1 MSVAWTIAF
10 GAFAGLSLLT
20 ALAVLGTL
28 RRANV
33 ALEEVEARLRG
44 TDSDPR
50 PGGLPPGTSVPE
62 FAALTDR
69 GRVFTARELR
79 GHDVVL
85 LFLAADCPPCRAL
98 ADELRAAGP
107 PYVQA
112 RLVLVV
118 DAEAEASQVIEGIDA
133 EVVYQDKRVVS
144 RAFNSVGTP
153 HAFVID
159 RAGTVLAN
167 GMPNTLS
174 ALRELTASRDRKEVR
189 RQEREAVST

>member
-10 GAFAGLSLLT
+10 GTFAGLSLLT

-28 RRANV
+28 RRATA

-50 PGGLPPGTSVPE
+50 PGGLAPGTSVPE

-79 GHDVVL
+79 GRDVVL
-85 LFLAADCPPCRAL
+85 LFLAADCPPCRVL
-98 ADELRAAGP
+98 ADELRAASP
-107 PYVQA
+107 PYVEA
-112 RLVLVV
+112 RLVLVF
-118 DAEAEASQVIEGIDA
+118 DAEAEAGQLIEGIDA
-133 EVVYQDKRVVS
+133 EVIYQDERAVS
-144 RAFNSVGTP
+144 RAFNSAGTP

-159 RAGTVLAN
+159 RAGTVVAS

-174 ALRELTASRDRKEVR
+174 ALRELAASRDGKEVR
-189 RQEREAVST
+189 RQKREAVST